1 MSWLTMSRWELP
13 LRLVTGG
20 FLLNSGLQKRNMP
33 AEAAEGLHGFAQ
45 TAELPA
51 IDQVESTTFARL
63 LSAGEIG
70 LGAALLAP
78 FVPRQVAGVGLTAF
92 AGGLMRLYW
101 KAPGMRQEGDVRPTE
116 EGTGLAKDLWLLGIG
131 VSLLAATEGRRSW
144 SARALQRK
152 KGRRRRR

>member
-13 LRLVTGG
+13 LRLVTGA

-33 AEAAEGLHGFAQ
+33 PAAAEGLHGFAQ

-51 IDQVESTTFARL
+51 LDKVEATTFARI

-78 FVPRQVAGVGLTAF
+78 FVPRQVAGLGLTAF
-92 AGGLMRLYW
+92 AGGLVRLYW
-101 KAPGMRQEGDVRPTE
+101 KAPGMRQKGDVRPTE
-116 EGTGLAKDLWLLGIG
+116 EGTGMAKDLWILGIG
-131 VSLLAATEGRRSW
+131 VSLLAATEGRR
-144 SARALQRK
+144 ARGARPPKRGKARK
-152 KGRRRRR
+152 R

>member
-13 LRLVTGG
+13 LRVVSGA
-20 FLLNSGLQKRNMP
+20 FLLNSGLQKRDMP

-45 TAELPA
+45 TAEIPA
-51 IDQVESTTFARL
+51 LDQMRSTTFARL

-78 FVPRQVAGVGLTAF
+78 FVPRQVAGLGLTTF
-92 AGGLMRLYW
+92 AGGLLRLYW

-116 EGTGLAKDLWLLGIG
+116 QGTGMAKDLWMFGIG
-131 VSLLAATEGRRSW
+131 LSLLAATEGRKAW
-144 SARALQRK
+144 AGRAVKAGKKRK
-152 KGRRRRR
+152 R